1 MKEKTAVSADRIC
14 GVGALWEG
22 FMLGIYNYTVIL
34 TYVGM
39 LAGFNGIIAAVDGN
53 ILISTLCLMFAG
65 ICDMLDGRV
74 ASTMERTRQEKQFG
88 IQIDSLSDLVSF
100 GILPP
105 LILYQCSSSRLI
117 IGPCALYALC
127 ALIRLAWYN
136 VDEMERQDR
145 ESGPRSVYSGLP
157 VTFASLIFPAVIGL
171 CTKLHISVQ
180 WIGSIVLLITAVAF
194 LTPFQMRKLLLRRS
208 R

>member
-127 ALIRLAWYN
+127 ALIRLAW
-136 VDEMERQDR
+136 
-145 ESGPRSVYSGLP
+145 SGLP